1 MRPNNP
7 TIMNAVPATSS
18 ANSSVLDTAFTISA
32 SFQVISSNAG
42 NAGTLQAQASNDP
55 ISTLTSGLL
64 NTGQPSAPNSMNWT
78 NIGTAATVTAGAP
91 AMISI
96 PQSTYAGYRWLRV
109 TWTPTS
115 GAGTITV
122 NCLLIGYA

>member
-1 MRPNNP
+1 MRSNNP
-7 TIMNAVPATSS
+7 TIMKAVPATSS
-18 ANSSVLDTAFTISA
+18 ANSSVIDSAFTISA
-32 SFQVISSNAG
+32 SFQVVSSNGG

-55 ISTLTSGLL
+55 VSTLTSGIQ
-64 NTGQPSAPNSMNWT
+64 NTGQATPVNWT

-109 TWTPTS
+109 TWTPSS
-115 GAGTITV
+115 GVGTITV
-122 NCLLIGYA
+122 NCLLIGYS